1 MIFFILGLV
10 SVVQE
15 SGFDLNSL
23 AAGMESWIV
32 VGGATVYIL
41 LEGWEFMVL
50 LAKRF
55 RESLMK
61 ETREQAYADGEKAA
75 TERWMEFF
83 RSYLQAEK
91 NGSDRPAPPSEE

>member
-1 MIFFILGLV
+1 
-10 SVVQE
+10 
-15 SGFDLNSL
+15 
-23 AAGMESWIV
+23 
-32 VGGATVYIL
+32 
-41 LEGWEFMVL
+41 MVL
-50 LAKRF
+50 LARRF

-91 NGSDRPAPPSEE
+91 DGNDHPTPPS